1 MRRAAVD
8 HCAHVAEYVRWKH
21 MPRLM
26 ELRDEH
32 VRIASKGRFVSAAAK
47 EWRELHS
54 TWRMVLLMVAGVGV
68 DTDDLGTLATR
79 AWQEMPEPEQQA
91 VRWAVRDAKRNV
103 AALVALAAR
112 V

>member
-1 MRRAAVD
+1 MNDATVE
-8 HCAHVAEYVRWKH
+8 HSAHVAAY
-21 MPRLM
+21 MRLQHRKRLT
-26 ELRDEH
+26 ELRDDF
-32 VRIASKGRFVSAAAK
+32 VQIASNGRFVSAAAK

-79 AWQEMPEPEQQA
+79 SWQEMPEPEQQA
-91 VRWAVRDAKRNV
+91 VRWAVRDAKKNV
-103 AALVALAAR
+103 AALAALAAR